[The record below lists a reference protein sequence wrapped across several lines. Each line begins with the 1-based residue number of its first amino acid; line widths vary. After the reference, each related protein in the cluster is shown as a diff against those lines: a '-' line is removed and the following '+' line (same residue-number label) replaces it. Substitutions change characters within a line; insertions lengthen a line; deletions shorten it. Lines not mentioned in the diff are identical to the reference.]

1 MSDINDR
8 LAALDPASGNPYQPR
23 HLDEMISRIIATP
36 SGAARSTWW
45 QRVQLRIAG
54 ALILG
59 SLIGATTFVAV
70 DNGTSLPVLAIQNL
84 SQHRL
89 AAAPFGNSDTMQLYE
104 EIVFAPGASLST
116 SSTSTSS
123 YQLQIPAHG
132 ATEATRVASIFGVSG
147 SPHEGSSD
155 WTVTDP
161 SGATLDYETTGLPQW
176 YYSSSTPA
184 IAPATASSSASVAMP
199 SHATLAADAKGYL
212 AKLAYGYDVSSPD
225 FSTSTTSTTASNGT
239 QSSQSQ
245 EEVSYVVTVNGLAT
259 DQSVSF
265 SVDSHNNLVYA
276 QGPAF
281 HVAAGTNYPLQSPA
295 NGVSTLNAT
304 ERATFPTSTGA
315 NAQGPPIVHATL
327 NSTSLSLATYQ
338 LKDGSTWL
346 LPLYTY
352 SGSVA
357 QKSGATSSGTWS
369 ELALEPSYVQISP
382 NVARGVVNY

>member
-8 LAALDPASGNPYQPR
+8 LAALDPAASNPYQTR
-23 HLDEMISRIIATP
+23 NLDEMISRITATP

-59 SLIGATTFVAV
+59 SLVGATTFVLV
-70 DNGTSLPVLAIQNL
+70 DNGASLPVLAIQNL
-84 SQHRL
+84 AQHRPT
-89 AAAPFGNSDTMQLYE
+89 AFGSSDTMQPYE

-116 SSTSTSS
+116 SSISTSS
-123 YQLQIPAHG
+123 YQLQIPASG
-132 ATEATRVASIFGVSG
+132 ATEAARVASIFGVSG
-147 SPHEGSSD
+147 TPLDVSSS
-155 WTVTDP
+155 WTVTSP
-161 SGATLDYETTGLPQW
+161 SGASIDYETAGLPQW

-184 IAPATASSSASVAMP
+184 IAPATASSSATAVMP
-199 SHATLAADAKGYL
+199 SHATLTADAQGYL

-225 FSTSTTSTTASNGT
+225 FSTSTSSTTAQNGT

-259 DQSVSF
+259 DQTVSF
-265 SVDSHNNLVYA
+265 SVDSNNDLVYA

-281 HVAAGTNYPLQSPA
+281 RVAPGTSYPLQSPVT
-295 NGVSTLNAT
+295 GVSTLNAT
-304 ERATFPTSTGA
+304 ERAAYPASTGA
-315 NAQGPPIVHATL
+315 SAQGPPIVHATL
-327 NSTSLSLATYQ
+327 SSAAVSLATYQ

-352 SGSVA
+352 SGSVS
-357 QKSGATSSGTWS
+357 QQDGTTSSGTWS
-369 ELALEPSYVQISP
+369 ELALAPSYVHISP
-382 NVARGVVNY
+382 GVARDDLNY

>member
-8 LAALDPASGNPYQPR
+8 LAALDPATTNPYQAQN
-23 HLDEMISRIIATP
+23 LAEMISRITATP

-59 SLIGATTFVAV
+59 SLVGATTFVIV
-70 DNGTSLPVLAIQNL
+70 DNGANLPVLAIQNL
-84 SQHRL
+84 AQHR
-89 AAAPFGNSDTMQLYE
+89 PTFSGSENTMQLYE
-104 EIVFAPGASLST
+104 EIDFAPAASLST
-116 SSTSTSS
+116 SSSSSSS
-123 YQLQIPAHG
+123 YQLQIPQSG
-132 ATEATRVASIFGVSG
+132 ATEAARVASIFGVSG
-147 SPHEGSSD
+147 TPHGGSSD
-155 WTVTDP
+155 WTVTSP
-161 SGATLDYETTGLPQW
+161 SGAALDYETTAIPQW

-184 IAPATASSSASVAMP
+184 VAPATASSSTTATMP
-199 SHATLAADAKGYL
+199 SHATLAADAQGYL
-212 AKLAYGYDVSSPD
+212 AQLAYGYGVSAPD
-225 FSTSTTSTTASNGT
+225 YSTSTTSTTAANGT

-265 SVDSHNNLVYA
+265 SVDAKNNLVYA

-281 HVAAGTNYPLQSPA
+281 HVDPGTNYPLQSPV

-304 ERATFPTSTGA
+304 ERATFPTSAGTS
-315 NAQGPPIVHATL
+315 AQGPPIVHATV
-327 NSTSLSLATYQ
+327 NSASLSLATYQ
-338 LKDGSTWL
+338 LKDGTTWL

-352 SGSVA
+352 SGSVT
-357 QKSGATSSGTWS
+357 QSNGTTSSGTWS

-382 NVARGVVNY
+382 SVARGVVNY

>member
-8 LAALDPASGNPYQPR
+8 LAALDPAANNPYHAR
-23 HLDEMISRIIATP
+23 NLDEMISRITATP

-59 SLIGATTFVAV
+59 SLVGATTFVLV

-84 SQHRL
+84 SQHSPT
-89 AAAPFGNSDTMQLYE
+89 AFGSSDTMQRYE
-104 EIVFAPGASLST
+104 EIDFAPGASLST
-116 SSTSTSS
+116 SSPATSS
-123 YQLQIPAHG
+123 YQLQIPASAG
-132 ATEATRVASIFGVSG
+132 AEAARVASIFGVSG
-147 SPHEGSSD
+147 SPHEASGD
-155 WTVTDP
+155 WTVTSP

-176 YYSSSTPA
+176 YYSPSTPA
-184 IAPATASSSASVAMP
+184 IAPATVSSSATASMP
-199 SHATLAADAKGYL
+199 SHATLTTDAHVYL

-225 FSTSTTSTTASNGT
+225 FSTSTSSTTAQNGT

-245 EEVSYVVTVNGLAT
+245 EEVSYIITVNGLET

-265 SVDSHNNLVYA
+265 SVDSQNNLVYA

-281 HVAAGTNYPLQSPA
+281 HLAAGTKYPLQSPA
-295 NGVSTLNAT
+295 SGVSTLNAT
-304 ERATFPTSTGA
+304 ERAAYPASTGA
-315 NAQGPPIVHATL
+315 GAQGPPIVDATV
-327 NSTSLSLATYQ
+327 NSASVSLATYQ

-352 SGSVA
+352 SGNVT
-357 QKSGATSSGTWS
+357 QKDGTTSSGTWS
-369 ELALEPSYVQISP
+369 ELALEPSYVQISSS
-382 NVARGVVNY
+382 VARGIVNY

>member
-8 LAALDPASGNPYQPR
+8 LAALDPATTNPYLAQN
-23 HLDEMISRIIATP
+23 LDEMISRIITTP

-59 SLIGATTFVAV
+59 SLVGATTFVIV
-70 DNGTSLPVLAIQNL
+70 DNGANLPVLAIQNL
-84 SQHRL
+84 AQHR
-89 AAAPFGNSDTMQLYE
+89 PTFSGSENTMQLYE
-104 EIVFAPGASLST
+104 EIDFAPAASLST
-116 SSTSTSS
+116 SSSSSSS
-123 YQLQIPAHG
+123 YQLQIPQSG
-132 ATEATRVASIFGVSG
+132 ATEAARVASIFGVSG
-147 SPHEGSSD
+147 TPHGGSSD
-155 WTVTDP
+155 WTVTSP
-161 SGATLDYETTGLPQW
+161 SGAALDYETTAIPQW

-184 IAPATASSSASVAMP
+184 VAPATASSSTTATMP
-199 SHATLAADAKGYL
+199 SHATLAADAQGYL
-212 AKLAYGYDVSSPD
+212 AQLAYGYGVSAPD
-225 FSTSTTSTTASNGT
+225 YSTSTTSTTAANGT

-265 SVDSHNNLVYA
+265 SVDAKNNLVYA

-281 HVAAGTNYPLQSPA
+281 HVDPGTNYPLQSPV

-304 ERATFPTSTGA
+304 ERATFPTSAGTS
-315 NAQGPPIVHATL
+315 AQGPPIVHATV
-327 NSTSLSLATYQ
+327 NSASLSLATYQ
-338 LKDGSTWL
+338 LKDGTTWL

-352 SGSVA
+352 SGSVT
-357 QKSGATSSGTWS
+357 QSNGTTSSGTWS

-382 NVARGVVNY
+382 SVARGVVNY

>member
-8 LAALDPASGNPYQPR
+8 LAALDPATTNPYQAQN
-23 HLDEMISRIIATP
+23 LAEMISRITATP

-59 SLIGATTFVAV
+59 SLVGATTFVIV
-70 DNGTSLPVLAIQNL
+70 DNGANLPVLAIQNL
-84 SQHRL
+84 AQHR
-89 AAAPFGNSDTMQLYE
+89 PTFSGSENTMQLYE
-104 EIVFAPGASLST
+104 EIDFAPAASLS
-116 SSTSTSS
+116 SSSSSSSS
-123 YQLQIPAHG
+123 YQLQIPQSG
-132 ATEATRVASIFGVSG
+132 ATEAARVASIFGVSG
-147 SPHEGSSD
+147 TPHGGSSD
-155 WTVTDP
+155 WTVTSP
-161 SGATLDYETTGLPQW
+161 SGAALDYETTAIPQW

-184 IAPATASSSASVAMP
+184 VAPATASSSTTATMP
-199 SHATLAADAKGYL
+199 SHATLAADAQGYL
-212 AKLAYGYDVSSPD
+212 AQLAYGYGVSAPD
-225 FSTSTTSTTASNGT
+225 YSTSTTSTTAANGT

-265 SVDSHNNLVYA
+265 SVDAKNNLVYA

-281 HVAAGTNYPLQSPA
+281 HVEPGTNYPLQSPV

-304 ERATFPTSTGA
+304 ERATFPTSAGTS
-315 NAQGPPIVHATL
+315 AQGPPIVHATV
-327 NSTSLSLATYQ
+327 NSASLSLATYQ
-338 LKDGSTWL
+338 LKDGTTWL

-352 SGSVA
+352 SGSVT
-357 QKSGATSSGTWS
+357 QSNGTTSSGTWS

-382 NVARGVVNY
+382 SVARGVVNY